1 MKRLL
6 TILIAFL
13 TITSMR
19 AQNSPTLQPKLTADG
34 ALTLTWR
41 AELIVNTSTN
51 LNACY
56 QLETANDLGAWTPQ
70 GPLVRGENF
79 PTHIISARLDNLNF
93 TPASFFRV
101 RAVFDFT
108 GGNFLGK
115 AIQDKILTNSIFYGA
130 NFFGAALDGS
140 TFDNADLAAADFRFA
155 TMTEITATNADFT
168 LARLAD
174 TDLTSANLTNAK
186 LLLTDFS
193 GAKLTFTDL
202 TGADLRGAIIQPDDS
217 NFTHFHNTIVDPTTV
232 FDRRCLAIWLIVNN
246 KGNNRTF
253 TDVDLSFSDLSG
265 GNLQNANLAGID
277 LSGAD
282 FTNADLRGANLTNA
296 ILRTLDLRG
305 TKMDDT
311 TNITN
316 RWRTIWNIINDP
328 KPDRSH
334 PNTDLSLG
342 FWIGATLERADIHNS
357 DFTRGIM
364 DDVNFEDANATAARF
379 ISVEFHGANFKNA
392 NLQNANFA
400 NAFLDNVTFLGANT
414 TNVNFIGAT
423 FINTT
428 MSDGSVRN

>member
-1 MKRLL
+1 MKRLVTTLLAIL
-6 TILIAFL
+6 TIA
-13 TITSMR
+13 S
-19 AQNSPTLQPKLTADG
+19 ASGQKPPTLQHKLATDG
-34 ALTLTWR
+34 ALTLTWPVQI
-41 AELIVNTSTN
+41 LTNTSTN
-51 LNACY
+51 LNASY
-56 QLETANDLGAWTPQ
+56 QLELANEVGAWAPLGA
-70 GPLVRGENF
+70 LLRGEKF
-79 PTHIISARLDNLNF
+79 PNHLASIRLTNLLD
-93 TPASFFRV
+93 PAASFFRV

-108 GGNFLGK
+108 GGNFVGK
-115 AIQDKILTNSIFYGA
+115 TIQGKLLPNSIFFGA
-130 NFFGAALDGS
+130 NFFDAALDGTS
-140 TFDNADLAAADFRFA
+140 FDNADLAAADFRFA
-155 TMTEITATNADFT
+155 TMTQITATNADFT

-174 TDLTSANLTNAK
+174 TDLTSANLASAK
-186 LLLTDFS
+186 LLLADFS

-202 TGADLRGAIIQPDDS
+202 SGADLRGAIIQPDDS

-232 FDRRCLAIWLIVNN
+232 FDRRCLAIWLIVN
-246 KGNNRTF
+246 GQATNRTF
-253 TDVDLSFSDLSG
+253 SDVDLSFSDLSG

-316 RWRTIWNIINDP
+316 RWRTIWDIINDP

-342 FWIGATLERADIHNS
+342 FWIGATLERADVHNS
-357 DFTRGIM
+357 NFTRGIM
-364 DDVNFEDANATAARF
+364 DDVNFEGANASAARF
-379 ISVEFHGANFKNA
+379 TSVEFRGANFKNA
-392 NLQNANFA
+392 NLQNATFS

-428 MSDGSVRN
+428 MSDGSIRN

>member
-1 MKRLL
+1 MKRFL
-6 TILIAFL
+6 TISIAFL
-13 TITSMR
+13 AIASAR
-19 AQNSPTLQPKLTADG
+19 AQKSPTLQHNLGADG

-41 AELIVNTSTN
+41 ADFILNTSTN

-56 QLETANDLGAWTPQ
+56 QLETADDLGAWTPQ

-79 PTHIISARLDNLNF
+79 PTHIISARLDNLNL
-93 TPASFFRV
+93 TPSSFFRV

-115 AIQDKILTNSIFYGA
+115 TIQNKALTNSIFVGA
-130 NFFGAALDGS
+130 NLFGAALDGTS
-140 TFDNADLAAADFRFA
+140 FDNADLAAADFRFA
-155 TMTEITATNADFT
+155 SMTGITATNADFT

-174 TDLTSANLTNAK
+174 TDLTSANLSNAK

-202 TGADLRGAIIQPDDS
+202 SGSDLRGAIIQPDDS
-217 NFTHFHNTIVDPTTV
+217 NFTRFHNTTVDPTTV

-246 KGNNRTF
+246 RATNRTF
-253 TDVDLSFSDLSG
+253 SDVDLSFSDLSD
-265 GNLQNANLAGID
+265 GNLQNANLGGID

-282 FTNADLRGANLTNA
+282 FINTDLRGANLTNT
-296 ILRTLDLRG
+296 ILRLLDLRG
-305 TKMDDT
+305 TKMDDN

-334 PNTDLSLG
+334 PNSDLSLG
-342 FWIGATLERADIHNS
+342 FWIGATLERADVHNS

-364 DDVNFEDANATAARF
+364 DDVNFEGANAAAARF
-379 ISVEFHGANFKNA
+379 VSVEFRVANFKNA
-392 NLQNANFA
+392 NLQGANFS

-414 TNVNFIGAT
+414 TNINFTGAT

-428 MSDGSVRN
+428 MSDGSIRN